1 MEFQECVG
9 KTDEKRK
16 GMKRLYIIVSG
27 VGPVLG
33 LEMGHLRV
41 VGRVLL
47 LSGSQDGCFLYWARL
62 FGRGQATHLSSLSS
76 FLYI

>member
-9 KTDEKRK
+9 KTNEKRK

-41 VGRVLL
+41 VGRFLL
-47 LSGSQDGCFLYWARL
+47 LSGSQDGCFCTGPGYLAGGKQPIL
-62 FGRGQATHLSSLSS
+62 ISLKL
-76 FLYI
+76 LYI